1 MTDRYVALLR
11 GINVGGNNRIA
22 MADLRAAF
30 ESIGCTDVAT
40 LLQSGNV
47 VFTSAGLDP
56 GALEDSI
63 AGITGV
69 RVRVLVLSAEA
80 FRAIAAANPLLD
92 IADDPSRLV
101 TTFLDAPPPAG
112 LPDEATL
119 APEVAVLTDVAMYQW
134 CPDGVSRSKV
144 PLSYFRALGPVATG
158 RNQRTVEKLLALL

>member
-30 ESIGCTDVAT
+30 EALGCTDVVT

-47 VFTSAGLDP
+47 VFTSAGFDRVE
-56 GALEDSI
+56 LEDSI
-63 AGITGV
+63 AAVTGV
-69 RVRVLVLSAEA
+69 RVRVLVLTAGT
-80 FRAIAAANPLLD
+80 FRAIAEANPLLD

-101 TTFLDAPPPAG
+101 TTFLEAPPPAG
-112 LPDEATL
+112 LPSAADL
-119 APEVAVLTDVAMYQW
+119 APEVVVLTDRAMYQW
-134 CPDGVSRSKV
+134 SPLGVSKSKI
-144 PLSYFRALGPVATG
+144 PLSYSRALGPAATG